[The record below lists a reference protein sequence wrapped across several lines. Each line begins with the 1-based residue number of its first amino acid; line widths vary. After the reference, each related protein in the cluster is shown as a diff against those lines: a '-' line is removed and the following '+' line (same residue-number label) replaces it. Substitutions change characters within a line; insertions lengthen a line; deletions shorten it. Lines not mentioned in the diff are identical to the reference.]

1 MRIQSIHQNLY
12 SNYRQT
18 NPIPQQ
24 ETCQLKL
31 SPLRVDTVSFGV
43 GEKKLS
49 KTARTISVDLAKKV
63 VSEAEEDAKELRF
76 VLNKYLKPLVAG
88 QKNPNGAICSGERG
102 ISVRIKT
109 EDSLR
114 QKVTPRGIKTKW
126 GVKNVGDVIG
136 ARLVLRDGSPQA
148 VDKVLFALAE
158 AAKHGAIRITEIE
171 KFNPKQGKIA
181 VKDIEELGYGSA
193 KGRKV
198 LEDASGI
205 ISRVGPQPSG
215 YPAIHITIKT
225 RNGYKAEIQI
235 MDVDVED
242 LKHVEDLGY
251 KIRCGK
257 GVSEKYK
264 KIEKDILPA
273 FEELEEKG
281 LEDAYM
287 DYVSDSYL
295 TAFSAPAQKYNA
307 RKKNKFLQIPYYLPQ
322 KLDFNYIAQKMQEL
336 SAK

>member
-1 MRIQSIHQNLY
+1 MRIQSIYPNLY
-12 SNYRQT
+12 QVRTQCNSL
-18 NPIPQQ
+18 PQQ
-24 ETCQLKL
+24 NSDSPKL
-31 SPLRVDTVSFGV
+31 HILSADTVSFGI

-63 VSEAEEDAKELRF
+63 VSEAEEDAKEIRF
-76 VLNKYLKPLVAG
+76 VLNKYLKPFVAS
-88 QKNPNGAICSGERG
+88 QKNPNAPICPGERG

-136 ARLVLRDGSPQA
+136 ARIVLRDGSQHA
-148 VDKVLFALAE
+148 VDKILFAIAD
-158 AAKHGAIRITEIE
+158 AIKQGALRITEIE
-171 KFNPKQGKIA
+171 KFNPKQGRIA
-181 VKDIEELGYGSA
+181 VKDIGELGYGSI
-193 KGRKV
+193 KGRKA
-198 LEDASGI
+198 LEEASGI

-225 RNGYKAEIQI
+225 KNGYKAEIQI

-257 GVSEKYK
+257 GVCEKYK

-281 LEDAYM
+281 LEDAYL

-295 TAFSAPAQKYNA
+295 TAFSTPAQKFNA
-307 RKKNKFLQIPYYLPQ
+307 KRKTKFLQIPYYLPQ
-322 KLDFNYIAQKMQEL
+322 KLDFNYIAQKMQEQTT
-336 SAK
+336 K